1 MSIIEAHTIVRS
13 YGKGSARFTAVDGV
27 SFQVERGELVALLGT
42 NGAGK
47 TSLTEIL
54 QGTASATS
62 GEVRLFG
69 HDPQKERAAVR
80 PRTGIMLQEAG
91 FADDLSVAE
100 TLTMWRGTMA
110 QGRSVADAMDLVNL
124 SHRATVRVKA
134 LSGGE
139 RRRLDLA
146 MATLGRP
153 ELLFLDE
160 PTTGL
165 DPASR
170 RATWELISSMLNEGT
185 TVFLTTHYLEE
196 AEALADRVMVM
207 AAGRILT
214 EGSVAQ
220 IVASQPSTISFVVPE
235 AQAGALRIDE
245 AVLATLPAL
254 SGAVARER
262 QRFVLHSS
270 DLQTTLGALL
280 ALADSHGVRLEA
292 LDARSASLEQAF
304 LALTTQSTGTE
315 AGVSSLDN
323 PAFLATAS
331 R

>member
-1 MSIIEAHTIVRS
+1 MSIIEAHNIVRT
-13 YGKGSARFTAVDGV
+13 YGKGASRFTAVDGV

-47 TSLTEIL
+47 TSLTEVL

-62 GEVRLFG
+62 GDVRLFG
-69 HDPQKERAAVR
+69 HDPRAERSTVR

-110 QGRSVADAMDLVNL
+110 QGRSVVDAMDLVNL

-170 RATWELISSMLNEGT
+170 RATWDLISSMLNEGT

-207 AAGRILT
+207 AEGRILT
-214 EGSVAQ
+214 EGSVTQ
-220 IVASQPSTISFVVPE
+220 IVASQPSTISFTVPE
-235 AQAGALRIDE
+235 GQADIVTIDE
-245 AVLATLPAL
+245 AILAALPAL
-254 SGAVARER
+254 SGAVARDR
-262 QRFVLHSS
+262 QRLVLHSS
-270 DLQTTLGALL
+270 DLQTTLEALL
-280 ALADSHGVRLEA
+280 ALADSHGVRLEG

-304 LALTTQSTGTE
+304 LALTTQS
-315 AGVSSLDN
+315 AGAGSAVSSMED
-323 PAFLATAS
+323 PAFLAAAS
-331 R
+331 

>member
-1 MSIIEAHTIVRS
+1 MSVIEAQDIVRS

-54 QGTASATS
+54 QGTAPATS

-69 HDPQKERAAVR
+69 HDPQKERATVR

-170 RATWELISSMLNEGT
+170 RATWEFISSMLNEGT

-207 AAGRILT
+207 ATGRILT

-245 AVLATLPAL
+245 AALATLPAL
-254 SGAVARER
+254 SGAVVRER

-315 AGVSSLDN
+315 AGISSLDN